1 MIIIKEVLKV
11 IDIMSAM
18 CMIFYIITGIC
29 VLKANNKIKTSK
41 IKKKIACVVPARNE
55 EKVIGNLL
63 ESLNNQNYPKELYDV
78 FVLPNNCVD
87 KTENVAKEQFA
98 KIINCDNIKMK
109 SKGDVL
115 RHAFDYLKDYDY
127 DAYIIFDADNIVHP
141 EFIEKMNNVLCAGYR
156 SAQGYRDSKNP
167 SDSWVSGSYS
177 LHYMIQ
183 NYFLN
188 KARMNINWSSFINGT
203 GFMISKDLIEEKGY
217 SSSTMTEDIE
227 LSVKCAITNEK
238 IAFAEEAITYD
249 EQPITLSQS
258 WKQRERWSIGTL
270 QCLKIY
276 AKELMKDCFK
286 NKNFASL
293 DSLLFLLAPIIQLT
307 GAATFILHM
316 IVKLAENSGI
326 DIITKLIFGV
336 MWYIVSIFMAILII
350 KVNKKSVKS
359 YIKGIISLPIFYFTW
374 IPINI
379 SALMRKEAKWERIE
393 HTRIVKLDNIIKLNY
408 IKE

>member
-1 MIIIKEVLKV
+1 MIIIKEVLKI

-18 CMIFYIITGIC
+18 CMIFYIITGVC

-41 IKKKIACVVPARNE
+41 IKKKMACIIPARNE

-63 ESLNNQNYPKELYDV
+63 ESLNNQNYPKELYDI

-87 KTENVAKEQFA
+87 NTEKVAQEQFA
-98 KIINCDNIKMK
+98 KIINCDNIQVK

-115 RHAFDYLKDYDY
+115 RHAFDYLKEYNY

-141 EFIEKMNNVLCAGYR
+141 DFIEKMNNVLCTGYR
-156 SAQGYRDSKNP
+156 LAQGYRDSKNP

-177 LHYMIQ
+177 LHYMVQ

-188 KARMNINWSSFINGT
+188 KARMNIDWSSFINGT

-217 SSSTMTEDIE
+217 SSNTMTEDIE
-227 LSVKCAITNEK
+227 LSVKCAIANEK
-238 IAFAEEAITYD
+238 IAFAEDAITYD
-249 EQPITLSQS
+249 EQPITLAQS

-276 AKELMKDCFK
+276 SKELITDILK
-286 NKNFASL
+286 NRNFASL

-307 GAATFILHM
+307 GTVTFILHM
-316 IVKLAENSGI
+316 VVKLIETAQI
-326 DIITKLIFGV
+326 DFITKALFGI
-336 MWYIVSIFMAILII
+336 MWYIASIFMAILVI
-350 KVNKKSVKS
+350 KINKKPVKN

-374 IPINI
+374 IPINV
-379 SALMRKEAKWERIE
+379 SALMKKDAKWERIE
-393 HTRIVKLDNIIKLNY
+393 HTRIIKLDNIIKLNY

>member
-156 SAQGYRDSKNP
+156 LAQGYRDSKNP

-227 LSVKCAITNEK
+227 LSVKCAIANEK

-326 DIITKLIFGV
+326 DIRTKLIFGV